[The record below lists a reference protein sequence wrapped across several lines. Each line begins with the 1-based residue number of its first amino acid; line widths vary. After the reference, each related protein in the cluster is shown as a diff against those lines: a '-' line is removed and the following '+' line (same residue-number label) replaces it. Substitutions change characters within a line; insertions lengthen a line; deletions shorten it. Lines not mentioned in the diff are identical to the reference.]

1 MEDVEFQQQFKGRMS
16 RNLPVADF
24 LGGRKEGISAPGK

>member
-1 MEDVEFQQQFKGRMS
+1 MEDVEFQQQFKGEVS

-24 LGGRKEGISAPGK
+24 LGGRKEGISAHSK